1 MIDVLRL
8 DERLIHGQVAVGWVK
23 GSNFDT
29 LLVVDDESANDDF
42 VKKTLYMAAPA
53 DLRTFVM
60 TTSEALNVLTDERS
74 RNRHIFTVVRH
85 IDTLLEIAEKA
96 IDVKEINIGNYGR
109 LVMSDNQRY
118 SYGGKLFLDDEE
130 KAKLL
135 SLKKLGI
142 PTNFQLSP
150 QAPKQGIE
158 SVFQKAE
165 QGKGSGL
172 SFHRRKI

>member
-29 LLVVDDESANDDF
+29 LLVVDDDSANDDF

-60 TTSEALNVLTDERS
+60 TTSEALNVLTNERS

-85 IDTLLEIAEKA
+85 IDTLLEVAEKA

-109 LVMSDNQRY
+109 LVMSDKQRY
-118 SYGGKLFLDDEE
+118 SYGGKLFLDDDE

-135 SLKKLGI
+135 SLAKLGI
-142 PTNFQLSP
+142 PANFQLSP
-150 QAPKQGIE
+150 QAPKQSIE
-158 SVFQKAE
+158 SVLQNGQSVQQK
-165 QGKGSGL
+165 
-172 SFHRRKI
+172 